1 MAAEVL
7 INHGISVS
15 LYDAKASAGRK
26 FLVAGK
32 GGLNITHSE
41 PFDQFLSRYGNRQE
55 ILKTYLEAFGPHQ
68 LRDWLQE
75 LGFETFIGSS
85 GRVFPKGMQAAP
97 ILRAWLIRLQEAGVN
112 FNFSHRW
119 AGWETENTLL
129 FESKDGQ
136 KKVPYA
142 AAIFAMGGGSWPK
155 LGSDAAWI
163 PRFKEKGISVNP
175 LKPANCGFD
184 VNWSQLF
191 QTQFEGQPIKTVA
204 ITFNDLNNQSKTQAG
219 EFIVT
224 KKGLEGS
231 LIYAFSSA
239 IRDTIE
245 AQGKAV
251 IYLDLAPNY
260 SEEQLA
266 EKLLRPRGSRT
277 LSNHLEKTINFRGV
291 KRALLYEFL
300 GKEDLNSPQRLASS
314 IKKLPITLQAA
325 GPLSEAISTAGGV
338 AFEDLDENLMIK
350 DLPGIFC
357 AGEMLDW
364 EAPTGGYLLT
374 ACISTGGQQV
384 LVFWNG

>member
-15 LYDAKASAGRK
+15 LYEAKASAGRK

-55 ILKTYLEAFGPHQ
+55 ILKTYLEAFGPLQ

-97 ILRAWLIRLQEAGVN
+97 ILRAWLMRLQKAGVN

-191 QTQFEGQPIKTVA
+191 QTQFEGHPIKTVA
-204 ITFNDLNNQSKTQAG
+204 ITFSDLNNQNKTQTG

-251 IYLDLAPNY
+251 IYFDLAPNY

-338 AFEDLDENLMIK
+338 AFEELDGKFN
-350 DLPGIFC
+350 D
-357 AGEMLDW
+357 
-364 EAPTGGYLLT
+364 
-374 ACISTGGQQV
+374 
-384 LVFWNG
+384 